1 MVSLAPP
8 PPQSGQKVGSY
19 VLRELLGRGGMGS
32 VFAAEHSLLGHQVA
46 IKFLSRA
53 ATPDALSRF
62 VQEGKVAAGLDAER
76 IVRVHDLAVDPE
88 LGPYL
93 VQELVRDRTLA
104 DALAV
109 HGRFSAEDARAIVRE
124 VATGLAAAHAR
135 SIVHRD
141 IKPANIFLSD
151 GPPWRVKITDFG
163 IAKVL
168 GNRSDVSTTT
178 GGHVLGTP
186 LFMSPEQ
193 WRGEAPSP
201 QTDVWALGMLFCV
214 LATGSPLLT
223 GSAALIAS
231 KVLAGNLPRM
241 MEIAPAWPKEL
252 CDSVDAM
259 LALDP
264 LARPAD
270 AAVVVGL
277 LQDPSATL
285 DGGFATGVP
294 PKPWAAGGRTPT
306 LLVAAGLALAAGIAV
321 VHRANGKAEGA
332 VPVLVASAPPSA
344 APPQEPHAPLDLGT
358 PSAVASAPIA
368 SPPVPVTALPRARAA
383 VPKTSPAP
391 TGHKPPPPEFDE
403 LNHH

>member
-32 VFAAEHSLLGHQVA
+32 VFAAEHSLLGHHVA

-53 ATPDALSRF
+53 ATPDALGRF

-76 IVRVHDLAVDPE
+76 IVRVHDLAIDPE

-109 HGRFSAEDARAIVRE
+109 HGRFSADDARAIVRE
-124 VATGLAAAHAR
+124 VAIGLAAAHAR

-151 GPPWRVKITDFG
+151 RSPWRVKITDFG

-168 GNRSDVSTTT
+168 GNRSEVSTTT

-193 WRGEAPSP
+193 WRGEVPSP

-214 LATGSPLLT
+214 LATGNPLLT
-223 GSAALIAS
+223 GSAGQIAS

-241 MEIAPAWPKEL
+241 TEIAPDWPKDL
-252 CDSVDAM
+252 CETVDAL
-259 LALDP
+259 LAFDP

-270 AAVVVGL
+270 ASVVVGL

-285 DGGFATGVP
+285 DGGFTAGVQP
-294 PKPWAAGGRTPT
+294 SPWTAGARTPA
-306 LLVAAGLALAAGIAV
+306 LLIAAGLALVAGIALAQ
-321 VHRANGKAEGA
+321 RANGKTESTAPA
-332 VPVLVASAPPSA
+332 PSASVTTTTAPPPETHTPTDPHPAA
-344 APPQEPHAPLDLGT
+344 APT
-358 PSAVASAPIA
+358 PPT
-368 SPPVPVTALPRARAA
+368 PGPGPVTALPRARP
-383 VPKTSPAP
+383 VTPTPNPTP
-391 TGHKPPPPEFDE
+391 TGHKPPPPELDE